1 MRKFRIKEYKSVE
14 ILLFVKKNTV
24 FSERQKALRG
34 NFPLG
39 LSWFVIYVSGRG
51 GGKSAGC
58 NPRRAL
64 RECYSEIA
72 FAGVTFARIAS
83 IPKIKSFASAQGL
96 FSGIFSM
103 AKE

>member
-14 ILLFVKKNTV
+14 ILLFVNKRPFLRPKNPNGE
-24 FSERQKALRG
+24 FPSGFFGFCYICERA
-34 NFPLG
+34 
-39 LSWFVIYVSGRG
+39 GRR
-51 GGKSAGC
+51 KNPPAVTPAGC
-58 NPRRAL
+58 SGK
-64 RECYSEIA
+64 CYSEIA
-72 FAGVTFARIAS
+72 FAGVTLSRIAS